1 MTVICYPHR
10 QPLSTKQVK
19 NALFGQNKFQDHT
32 FCITATSNV
41 SRLPVQVLL
50 ILPNLW
56 ILGFAMSVPQV
67 EHFFSVFLD
76 FFIEMKNKFLGFR
89 IKAK

>member
-1 MTVICYPHR
+1 M
-10 QPLSTKQVK
+10 LSTQATPVYKTGK
-19 NALFGQNKFQDHT
+19 KRKSLALFGQNKFQDHT

-67 EHFFSVFLD
+67 EHFFSWFG
-76 FFIEMKNKFLGFR
+76 FFH
-89 IKAK
+89 